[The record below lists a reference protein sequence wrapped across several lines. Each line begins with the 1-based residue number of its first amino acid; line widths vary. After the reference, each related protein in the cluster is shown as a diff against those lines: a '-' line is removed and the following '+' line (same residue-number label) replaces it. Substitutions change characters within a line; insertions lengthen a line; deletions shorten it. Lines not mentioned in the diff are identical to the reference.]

1 MKTKAIVLSAALA
14 LANLTTLASG
24 EEGNAEKSVRKS
36 FFSIENQFV
45 SKLTSPF
52 FVSQE
57 MTPQTAYVQFHVT
70 NSFEVVI
77 DNMVCTDNRLKSHIE
92 KSLAKEVIFVDR
104 ENVNRSYSIKM
115 TFK

>member
-14 LANLTTLASG
+14 LANLTSFASG
-24 EEGNAEKSVRKS
+24 EEGNAEKSVKKS
-36 FFSIENQFV
+36 FFSIENQFM
-45 SKLTSPF
+45 SKLSSPS
-52 FVSQE
+52 FVRQE
-57 MTPQTAYVQFHVT
+57 MAPQTAFIQFHIT
-70 NSFEVVI
+70 NRFEVVI

-92 KSLAKEVIFVDR
+92 KELAKEVILIDR